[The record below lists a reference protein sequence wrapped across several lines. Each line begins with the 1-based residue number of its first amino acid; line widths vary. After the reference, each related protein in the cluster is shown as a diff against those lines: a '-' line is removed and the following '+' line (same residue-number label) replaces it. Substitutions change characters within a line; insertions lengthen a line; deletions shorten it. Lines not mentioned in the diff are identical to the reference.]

1 MTEEAYALGSKSSY
15 FIMIIAIAIL
25 ALTSAALASYIF
37 FVQGTPEKE
46 AVASTEA
53 SATGV
58 PKEEEL
64 VKIPLYEEKRV
75 FNLKSDDPDKA
86 SMIQVNAT
94 LKCIKKLKYDKKAV
108 VEEKIASYS
117 EEIQELIVKFFLTKK
132 IDEVKDVATMD
143 KASEVL
149 TEQINELLNK
159 GSDHPED
166 IVYKVIFSE
175 WIFQ

>member
-1 MTEEAYALGSKSSY
+1 MGSKSSY

-37 FVQGTPEKE
+37 FVQGAPEKDPA
-46 AVASTEA
+46 AVSTEA